1 MASNLNVTEL
11 DFNQIKDN
19 LKNFLKQQSEFN
31 DYDFDGSGLNILL
44 DVLAYNTHYNAM
56 NAHFSLNEAFL
67 DSAQIRGNVVTRA
80 KLLGYVPRSAL
91 SPRAVVNISVN
102 VSAID
107 GEKPTTLTL
116 PRGAKL
122 NTLVDGVEFQFV
134 VLNSSQATLS
144 GTIYTFSNVTVVE
157 GTLRSLKYRVDNDIE
172 NQKFQL
178 SDKDADTSTLRVRV
192 QETQGSTA
200 FEVYTKFESLKGVD
214 ATSKVYFLQEN
225 PSGFFEVY
233 FGDGV
238 TGYKPINDN
247 IITVDYVK
255 TKGNESNGASV
266 FKMVDQVGVVAD
278 FETSNPTLF
287 TVANDG
293 ITTTTNAAGGVE
305 QESSESIRFNA
316 PLTFISQD
324 RAVTSQDYGAII
336 KKNFSNIDSIATW
349 GGEDQAIPDFGRAYV
364 AIKPLLA
371 EKLTDDE
378 KTEIKDA
385 ILKGKNVVSIT
396 PEIVDPSFTRLE
408 LDVAF
413 KYNPNLT
420 DRTSAELTTLVKDI
434 ISDFNFNNLNKFDGV
449 FRHSQLTNDID
460 SADPAILNSSVRPR
474 MFQNI
479 TPLTDVDGNIT
490 TQNHSL
496 TFAGKFLNR
505 GANTKHL
512 ITSSAFKLN
521 SSDTSDHFF
530 GDMPIDGTTLTRK
543 VIVFKVVDGANVTV
557 VADAG
562 LINIENGTITLNNFL
577 PTTNANIRISVI
589 PNSLDIA
596 PRREQL
602 LTIDSTR
609 VEITPEIDTIATAG
623 SSGSITYTT
632 TSRLKD

>member
-80 KLLGYVPRSAL
+80 KLLGYVPRSSL
-91 SPRAVVNISVN
+91 SPRAVVNISVD
-102 VSAID
+102 VSGVS
-107 GEKPTTLTL
+107 GEKPTSITL
-116 PRGAKL
+116 PRGTKL
-122 NTLVDGVEFQFV
+122 NTIVDGVEFQFA
-134 VLNSSQATLS
+134 VLNTQQATLS
-144 GTIYTFSNVTVVE
+144 GNTYTFSNVTIVE
-157 GTLRSLKYRVDNDIE
+157 GSLRELKYRVDNDIE

-200 FEVYTKFESLKGVD
+200 FEVYSKFETLKGVD

-247 IITVDYVK
+247 IITVDYIK

-266 FKMVDQVGVVAD
+266 FTMVDQVGIAAD

-287 TVANDG
+287 TASTP
-293 ITTTTNAAGGVE
+293 TTVTNASGGVE
-305 QESSESIRFNA
+305 QETSESIRFNA
-316 PLTFISQD
+316 PLTFIAQD
-324 RAVTSQDYGAII
+324 RAVTAQDYAAII

-349 GGEDQAIPDFGRAYV
+349 GGEDQTVPDFGRAYV

-371 EKLTDDE
+371 DKLTDDE
-378 KTEIKDA
+378 KTEIRDS

-420 DRTSAELTTLVKDI
+420 DRTSAELRTLVKDI

-449 FRHSQLTNDID
+449 FRHSQLTNQVDT
-460 SADPAILNSSVRPR
+460 ADPAILNSSIRPR
-474 MFQNI
+474 MFQNFI
-479 TPLTDVDGNIT
+479 PLTDADGNIT
-490 TQNHSL
+490 AQNHTLS
-496 TFAGKFLNR
+496 FAGKFLNR
-505 GANTKHL
+505 GLSTKFL
-512 ITSSAFKLN
+512 ISSSAFKLN
-521 SSDTSDHFF
+521 GSDTSDHFF
-530 GDMPIDGTTLTRK
+530 GDVPIDGTSITRK
-543 VIVFKVVDGANVTV
+543 VIVYKVVDGKNITV
-557 VADAG
+557 IADAG
-562 LINIENGTITLNNFL
+562 LINISEGTISLNNFL
-577 PTTNANIRISVI
+577 PTTNASIRVSVI
-589 PNSLDIA
+589 PDSLDIA
-596 PRREQL
+596 PKREQL
-602 LTIDSTR
+602 LDIDSTR

-623 SSGSITYTT
+623 SSGSISYST

>member
-91 SPRAVVNISVN
+91 SPRAVINIV
-102 VSAID
+102 VDVAAVE
-107 GEKPTTLTL
+107 GEKPTSITL
-116 PRGAKL
+116 PRGTKL
-122 NTLVDGVEFQFV
+122 NTIVDGVEFQFA
-134 VLNSSQATLS
+134 VLNTQQATLS
-144 GTIYTFSNVTVVE
+144 GNTYTFSNVTIVE
-157 GTLRSLKYRVDNDIE
+157 GSLRELKYRVDNDIE

-200 FEVYTKFESLKGVD
+200 FEVYSKFETLKGVD

-247 IITVDYVK
+247 IITVDYIK

-266 FKMVDQVGVVAD
+266 FTMVDQVGIAAD

-287 TVANDG
+287 TASTP
-293 ITTTTNAAGGVE
+293 TTVTNASGGVE
-305 QESSESIRFNA
+305 QETSESIRFNA
-316 PLTFISQD
+316 PLTFIAQD
-324 RAVTSQDYGAII
+324 RAVTAQDYAAII

-349 GGEDQAIPDFGRAYV
+349 GGEDQTVPDFGRAYV

-371 EKLTDDE
+371 DKLTDDE
-378 KTEIKDA
+378 KTEIRDS

-420 DRTSAELTTLVKDI
+420 DRTSAELRTLVKDI

-449 FRHSQLTNDID
+449 FRHSQLTNQVDT
-460 SADPAILNSSVRPR
+460 ADPAILNSSIRPR
-474 MFQNI
+474 MFQNFI
-479 TPLTDVDGNIT
+479 PLTDADGNIT
-490 TQNHSL
+490 AQNHTLS
-496 TFAGKFLNR
+496 FAGKFLNR
-505 GANTKHL
+505 GLSTKFL
-512 ITSSAFKLN
+512 ISSSAFKLN
-521 SSDTSDHFF
+521 GSDTSDHFF
-530 GDMPIDGTTLTRK
+530 GDVPIDGTSITRK
-543 VIVFKVVDGANVTV
+543 VIVYKVVDGKNITV
-557 VADAG
+557 IADAG
-562 LINIENGTITLNNFL
+562 LININEGTISLNNFL
-577 PTTNANIRISVI
+577 PTTNASIRVSVI
-589 PNSLDIA
+589 PDSLDIA
-596 PRREQL
+596 PKREQL
-602 LTIDSTR
+602 LDIDSTR

-623 SSGSITYTT
+623 SSGSISYST

>member
-1 MASNLNVTEL
+1 MATNLNVTEL

-91 SPRAVVNISVN
+91 SPRAVVNISVD
-102 VSAID
+102 VSGVS
-107 GEKPTTLTL
+107 GEKPTSITL
-116 PRGAKL
+116 PRGTKL
-122 NTLVDGVEFQFV
+122 NTIVDGVEFQFA
-134 VLNSSQATLS
+134 VLNTQQATLS
-144 GTIYTFSNVTVVE
+144 GNIYTFSNVTIVE
-157 GTLRSLKYRVDNDIE
+157 GSLRELKYRVDNDIE

-192 QETQGSTA
+192 QETQGSTN
-200 FEVYTKFESLKGVD
+200 FEVYSKFETLKGVD

-266 FKMVDQVGVVAD
+266 FTMVDQVGVAAD

-287 TVANDG
+287 TASTP
-293 ITTTTNAAGGVE
+293 TTVTAAAGGVE
-305 QESSESIRFNA
+305 QETSESIRFNA

-324 RAVTSQDYGAII
+324 RAVTSQDYAAII

-349 GGEDQAIPDFGRAYV
+349 GGEDQATPDFGRAYV

-371 EKLTDDE
+371 DKLTDDE
-378 KTEIKDA
+378 KTEIKDS

-449 FRHSQLTNDID
+449 FRHSQLTNQVDT
-460 SADPAILNSSVRPR
+460 ADPAILNSSIRPR
-474 MFQNI
+474 MFQNF
-479 TPLTDVDGNIT
+479 TPLTDADGNIT
-490 TQNHSL
+490 TQNHTLS
-496 TFAGKFLNR
+496 FAGKFLSR
-505 GANTKHL
+505 GASKKFL
-512 ITSSAFKLN
+512 LSSSAFKLN
-521 SSDTSDHFF
+521 GSDTSDHFF
-530 GDMPIDGTTLTRK
+530 GDVPIDGTSLTRK
-543 VIVFKVVDGANVTV
+543 VIVYKVVDGKNITV
-557 VADAG
+557 IADAG
-562 LINIENGTITLNNFL
+562 LIDINEGTIALNNFL
-577 PTTNANIRISVI
+577 PTTNASIRVSVI
-589 PNSLDIA
+589 PDSLDIA
-596 PRREQL
+596 PKREQL
-602 LTIDSTR
+602 LDIDSTR

-623 SSGSITYTT
+623 SSGSISYST